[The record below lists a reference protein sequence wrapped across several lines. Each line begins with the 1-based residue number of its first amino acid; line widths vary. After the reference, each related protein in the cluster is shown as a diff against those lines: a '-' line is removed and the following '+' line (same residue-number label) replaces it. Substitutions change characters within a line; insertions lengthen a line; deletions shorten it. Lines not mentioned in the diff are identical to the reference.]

1 MRRPKKTTA
10 KLPAGAGSTA
20 KIANRQSTRTVG
32 FSGRSNS
39 HQMKGWAVITD
50 RVRATL
56 EDDS

>member
-1 MRRPKKTTA
+1 
-10 KLPAGAGSTA
+10 
-20 KIANRQSTRTVG
+20 VG